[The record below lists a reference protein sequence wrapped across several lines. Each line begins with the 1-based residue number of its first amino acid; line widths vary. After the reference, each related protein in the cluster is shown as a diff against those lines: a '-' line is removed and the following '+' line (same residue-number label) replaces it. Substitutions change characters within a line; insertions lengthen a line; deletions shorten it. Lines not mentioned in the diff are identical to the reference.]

1 MVNRLHAV
9 AGSAVALP
17 TPFKDDQIDS
27 MALARLCERQVER
40 GTSAIIVCGS
50 TGEAAALSALEQAR
64 VIAVAAE
71 AVSGRVPVIA
81 GCTAPATAACV
92 VLAAGAARAGAD
104 GLLCAPPPYTRPT
117 QAGIMA
123 HIEAVAAASGLPVII
138 YDVPSRCAVAVAD
151 ATVAALFERQAIVAI
166 KDATA
171 DLSRPAR
178 LRALCGAGLLQM
190 TGDDATAAA
199 YRAMGGDGCI
209 SVTANITP
217 MLCAQMHLAWDKGA
231 LPQFASLGDVLA
243 PLHEALFAESNPI
256 PVKAALEQLGLC
268 AGALRL
274 PLLPA
279 VASTQALLRSVL
291 AEVMT
296 REEYAAQRPR
306 LVMVG

>member
-1 MVNRLHAV
+1 MVNRLHAI
-9 AGSAVALP
+9 AGSAVAIP
-17 TPFKDDQIDS
+17 TPFKDDRIDT
-27 MALARLCERQVER
+27 MALARLCERQVNH

-50 TGEAAALSALEQAR
+50 TGEAPALSALEQAR
-64 VIAVAAE
+64 VIAVTVE

-81 GCTAPATAACV
+81 GCTAPATAASV

-104 GLLCAPPPYTRPT
+104 GMLCAPSPYTRPT
-117 QAGIMA
+117 QAGIIA
-123 HIEAVAAASGLPVII
+123 HMQAVAAASGLPLIA
-138 YDVPSRCAVAVAD
+138 YDVPSRCAVAMAD
-151 ATVAALFERQAIVAI
+151 ATVASLFERQVIVAI

-209 SVTANITP
+209 SVTANVTP
-217 MLCAQMHLAWDKGA
+217 MLCSLMHRSWDNRA
-231 LPQFASLGDVLA
+231 LTQFVSLRDWLA
-243 PLHEALFAESNPI
+243 PLHAALFAESNPI

-268 AGALRL
+268 GGGLRL

-279 VASTQALLRSVL
+279 VASTQALLRAVL
-291 AEVMT
+291 AEVMP
-296 REEYAAQRPR
+296 REERAAQRPR
-306 LVMVG
+306 LVMAG